1 MKYTLLES
9 SSFRF
14 SSESELLLFTESL
27 SGLNNTEAKLIPDE
41 LLIEVTGTCP
51 VANCEQVR
59 YYKYSL
65 KPLKRTNSVFPL
77 GLKALKWFLI
87 LGIYSFLI
95 VESAYFFPR
104 AFEPF
109 IHSLPKQR

>member
-1 MKYTLLES
+1 MKYTLSKS

-14 SSESELLLFTESL
+14 SSESELLLFAKSL
-27 SGLNNTEAKLIPDE
+27 SGLNNAEAKLIPDK

-51 VANCEQVR
+51 VANREQVR

-65 KPLKRTNSVFPL
+65 KSLEHTNSVFLL

-95 VESAYFFPR
+95 VESVYFFPQ